1 MRVIYT
7 LDSPTNLFP
16 SIHCFVAWLGTRYI
30 FDCKHLRRRG
40 LVSALCVVGSILVFL
55 STLFTKQHVIYDVL
69 GGIAVAEI
77 GYFAARWTKLPVLF
91 ERLNDRFMKTRLA
104 KIL

>member
-1 MRVIYT
+1 M
-7 LDSPTNLFP
+7 
-16 SIHCFVAWLGTRYI
+16 
-30 FDCKHLRRRG
+30 
-40 LVSALCVVGSILVFL
+40 VSALCVVGSILVFL

-77 GYFAARWTKLPVLF
+77 GYLAARWTKLPVLF
-91 ERLNDRFMKTRLA
+91 ERLNDRYKEQESAFEIGKLGDSFQMMTKARLA